1 MATGYCYRKVEES
14 VMLKDITAIKLQ
26 GANFREAMPLH
37 LFSQDNKPVKATLL
51 YGRNGSGKSTI
62 AKAFRKIKGENEPVI
77 QAVEVLDIQN
87 TPTTL
92 ETEEQS
98 HIFVFDEDFVSK
110 YVRVQED
117 GLGSIVMLG
126 EQAGLS
132 EAIEVAIAELQ
143 TAEADRDQK
152 RSVAEEYNN
161 ATNEK
166 SPLYYLDKMRTV
178 LQQDE
183 GWAGRKRIIDGLRRN
198 ASVTNDT
205 YKEFI
210 QLSPAKTRDELIID
224 FKEELENLKS
234 AQSGASKITI
244 AIPGISDSF
253 SKFDI
258 ETGNKLLKKVI
269 ERPELSE
276 REKYLL
282 ELVQNGKGE
291 ILRATAQE
299 FEDPALDHCPKCY
312 QLLSELYKKE
322 LIVGIQKVLSEEV
335 REHQRRLNSM
345 QLSPLEMELSA
356 FQILEH
362 YQECMDSINA
372 LNQIIHNNNALFQ
385 KKFDNPYTPVNDE
398 LTSISEDVESLT
410 KILQQ
415 LDVDRNNY
423 NSTVADT
430 RPIKD
435 NLTKIN
441 NEIAYY
447 DVIELSQQYNA
458 KKSEKETADA
468 TYEAAKQ
475 TFAEK
480 QTNLNNLN
488 AQRDSIH
495 IAIDVINDGLKYIFF
510 SENRMQIRVEDGMYK
525 LLSNGL
531 PVKPEDISVGE
542 RNIIGLCYFFT
553 SVLEGKNKASA
564 YGEEYLLVID
574 DPVSS
579 YDFENKIGILSFLKY
594 QLGKFLLENNETRA
608 LIMTHDLL
616 SAMDVKKI
624 LKELLDECN
633 ERFNGHRK
641 YNYMSIELNNC
652 QIKQF
657 DKDSKRNEYT
667 ELMELVYEYGN
678 GNVGQQEAYIG
689 NIMRQV
695 LEAFSTFEFK
705 KRIDSVSTDDNILS
719 IIENERDRIHYKN
732 LMYRIIL
739 NEGSHRY
746 DQTRNMQ
753 INFFEMISEPEKR
766 RTAKEILCFM
776 YLLNKS
782 HMKAHLGDERCT
794 EIERWCEEIRNQT

>member
-1 MATGYCYRKVEES
+1 
-14 VMLKDITAIKLQ
+14 MLKDIATIKLQ
-26 GANFREAMPLH
+26 GANFREATQLPL
-37 LFSQDNKPVKATLL
+37 FFQNNKSVKATLL

-110 YVRVQED
+110 YVHVQED
-117 GLGSIVMLG
+117 GLGSIVMFG

-205 YKEFI
+205 YKELI
-210 QLSPAKTRDELIID
+210 QLSPAKTRDELIVD

-234 AQSGASKITI
+234 AQSGAAMITI
-244 AIPGISDSF
+244 AIPGIPDSF

-269 ERPELSE
+269 ERPELSA

-299 FEDPALDHCPKCY
+299 FENPALDHCPKCY
-312 QLLSELYKKE
+312 QLLSEQYKKE

-335 REHQRRLNSM
+335 KEHQRCLSSM
-345 QLSPLEMELSA
+345 QLSPFEMDLSA
-356 FQILEH
+356 FQTLEH
-362 YQECMDSINA
+362 YQECIDSINA
-372 LNQIIHNNNALFQ
+372 LDQIIHNNNALFQ

-398 LTSISEDVESLT
+398 LTSIAEGVESLT
-410 KILQQ
+410 KLLQQ
-415 LDVDRNNY
+415 LDTDRNNY
-423 NSTVADT
+423 NNTVADT

-441 NEIAYY
+441 NKIAYY
-447 DVIELSQQYNA
+447 DVIELSRQYNA
-458 KKSEKETADA
+458 KKSEKETADV

-488 AQRDSIH
+488 ARRDSIH
-495 IAIDVINDGLKYIFF
+495 IATDVINDGLKYIFF
-510 SENRMQIRVEDGMYK
+510 SENRMQIQVEDGMYK
-525 LLSNGL
+525 LLSNGH
-531 PVKPEDISVGE
+531 PVKPEDVSVGE

-553 SVLEGKNKASA
+553 RVLEGKNKATA
-564 YGEEYLLVID
+564 YEEEHLLIID

-594 QLGKFLLENNETRA
+594 QLGKFLYGNIETRA
-608 LIMTHDLL
+608 LVMTHDLL
-616 SAMDVKKI
+616 TAINVEKMMEELMDECEKKI
-624 LKELLDECN
+624 NRQRDFVFAPYELYNCRLK
-633 ERFNGHRK
+633 RFVN
-641 YNYMSIELNNC
+641 
-652 QIKQF
+652 
-657 DKDSKRNEYT
+657 KRNEYT
-667 ELMELVYEYGN
+667 ELMRLVYEYGN
-678 GNVGQQEAYIG
+678 GESEEQGAYIG

-695 LEAFSTFEFK
+695 MEAFSTFEFK
-705 KRIDSVSTDDNILS
+705 KGIEAVSTDDIILS
-719 IIENERDRIHYKN
+719 VIENEEERIHYKN
-732 LMYRIIL
+732 LMYRIVL
-739 NEGSHRY
+739 NEGSHRR
-746 DQTRNMQ
+746 DQVSNMLLD
-753 INFFEMISEPEKR
+753 FFEIISDIEKW

-776 YLLNKS
+776 YLLNKP
-782 HMKAHLGDERCT
+782 HIRAHLGDREC
-794 EIERWCEEIRNQT
+794 ESIETWCGEIRNQVHQ